1 MFIINYNP
9 ETRKQIQEPLNVEND
24 VETMVDNSVNTTTA
38 AMVEGGSAMDTGDV
52 YADRMKRM
60 MN

>member
-1 MFIINYNP
+1 
-9 ETRKQIQEPLNVEND
+9 
-24 VETMVDNSVNTTTA
+24 MVDNSVNTTTA